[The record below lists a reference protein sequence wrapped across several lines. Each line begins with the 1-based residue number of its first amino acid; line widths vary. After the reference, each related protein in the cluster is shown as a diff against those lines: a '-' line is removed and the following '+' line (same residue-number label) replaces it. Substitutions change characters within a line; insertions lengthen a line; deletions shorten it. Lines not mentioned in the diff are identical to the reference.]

1 MKATG
6 GLFLIA
12 LAAVVAAIGYFSFL
26 TTVPPGMVG
35 VKVYLLGTYKGVD
48 SVELK
53 TGRYWVGWNEQVYL
67 FPTFTQNYTWTKD
80 ATEGRPDDES
90 FTFQSTE
97 GMSVNA
103 DVGISYHIDA
113 DKVTGIFQK
122 YRKGISE
129 ITDIYIRNMVRD
141 ALTDQASQMRI
152 DDIYGKGKA
161 ALMQAVEKTVR
172 DQVGP
177 TGINVEKIYWIG
189 TIRLPKAVTESLN
202 NKIRATQEAERTQ
215 NEVAQAKAEADK
227 SVAEAEGKARSI
239 LAVAT
244 AQAKANEI
252 LSKSLTPELVQ
263 YKSVER
269 WNGELPRMTGQ
280 GALPFIQLN
289 DTTIPKS
296 NN

>member
-12 LAAVVAAIGYFSFL
+12 LVAVVAAIGYFSFL

-48 SVELK
+48 SVELP
-53 TGRYWVGWNEQVYL
+53 TGRYWVGWNEQVFL
-67 FPTFTQNYTWTKD
+67 FPTFTQNYTWTHD
-80 ATEGRPDDES
+80 TAEGTDHDES

-103 DVGISYHIDA
+103 DIGISYHIDA
-113 DKVTGIFQK
+113 GKVTGIFQK
-122 YRKGISE
+122 YRRGINE
-129 ITDIYIRNMVRD
+129 ITDVYLRNMVRD
-141 ALTDQASQMRI
+141 ALTERASQMKI
-152 DDIYGKGKA
+152 DDIYGSGKA
-161 ALMQAVEKTVR
+161 ELMASVLKTVR
-172 DQVGP
+172 DEVGP
-177 TGINVEKIYWIG
+177 IGINVEKIYWIG
-189 TIRLPKAVTESLN
+189 TIRLPKEVITSLN
-202 NKIRATQEAERTQ
+202 NKIRATQEAERVQ

-227 SVAEAEGKARSI
+227 TVAEAEGKARSI

-280 GALPFIQLN
+280 GAIPFIQLN
-289 DTTIPKS
+289 ETTTPKS